1 MKKRRIGIYL
11 APETI
16 VHNPDYLKALRD
28 RLGLNMVIIYYQGE
42 LPPEVLAASPFDATP
57 PSPESI
63 YALTCRRRDGQPAV
77 LRLDVA
83 LQSVGP
89 HVAAGGDDRLMRQA
103 VQIAKDAGIEVWFMG
118 GAWTARDADVL
129 MYCPSKEQNNR
140 WYEAVFSYLATAYG
154 ADGMTVT
161 HARYP
166 MVSYPHGQFICM
178 CDDCAHAATELGYDM
193 DDMKASIQ
201 HAWDRLKAMD
211 SRRLVAIARD
221 ATGPFDYWQALGMR
235 QGILDWFKFRCDLLA
250 RNLVRFRDAVH
261 AAAGDGFTIGFD
273 TYPASFA
280 GLAGHNLSRWAEF
293 SDFASPLL
301 SHVDIFP
308 MRTLVASAEFLMQT
322 LQPRVDEAAAL
333 GLVYRF
339 AGYDS
344 LEMPSS
350 IADFALGEPD
360 CEYRHI
366 PLRDL
371 VRLDMAKAKLYL
383 PETLPSYPI
392 IQGGGAPHDWPRPA
406 IEQLMQDSLDLGH
419 DGYIFQ
425 GSSMLIDYALK

>member
-1 MKKRRIGIYL
+1 MKKQRVGIYL

-16 VHNPDYLKALRD
+16 VHNPDYLRVLAD
-28 RLGLNMVIIYYQGE
+28 QLGLNMVIIYYQGE
-42 LPPEVLAASPFDATP
+42 LSREVLAVSPFDGVP
-57 PSPESI
+57 PSPENVH
-63 YALTCRRRDGQPAV
+63 AVTCRRRDGQPAA

-83 LQSVGP
+83 MQSVGP
-89 HVAAGGDDRLMRQA
+89 HVAAGGDDRMMRQA

-140 WYEAVFSYLATAYG
+140 WYEAVFSYLTTAYG
-154 ADGMTVT
+154 IDGMTVT

-166 MVSYPHGQFICM
+166 MVSYPRGLFLCM
-178 CDDCAHAATELGYDM
+178 CDDCTRAATELGYDM
-193 DDMKASIQ
+193 DEMKASIQ
-201 HAWDRLKAMD
+201 HAWDRLKTID
-211 SRRLVAIARD
+211 SGRLIDIAPY
-221 ATGPFDYWQALGMR
+221 AVGPFDYLQALDMR
-235 QGILDWFKFRCDLLA
+235 PGIIDWFKFRCDLLA
-250 RNLVRFRDAVH
+250 HNLVGFRNAVH
-261 AAAGDGFTIGFD
+261 AAAGAGFTIGFD

-280 GLAGHNLSRWAEF
+280 TLAGHTLSRWGEF

-308 MRTLVASAEFLMQT
+308 MRTLVASAEFLLQT

-333 GLVYRF
+333 GLMYRF
-339 AGYDS
+339 AGYES
-344 LEMPSS
+344 LDMPTSL
-350 IADFALGEPD
+350 ADFALGEPD
-360 CEYRHI
+360 CEYRHM

-371 VRLDMAKAKLYL
+371 VRLDLAKAKLYL

-392 IQGGGAPHDWPRPA
+392 IQGGGAPHDWPRA
-406 IEQLMQDSLDLGH
+406 TIEQLMQDSLALGH

-425 GSSMLIDYALK
+425 GTGVLVDYALK